1 MSDYLKKVKSIDE
14 LVSIDTKTYKECLE
28 DLKNQ
33 PNYINIK
40 SKIPRLDSLI
50 GGFVA
55 ERLYILSAPT
65 KSGKTTMCQTIMYN
79 MAKQGVPTLMLS
91 YENSWQEITKVFK
104 SMNDYDKR
112 ADDLMI
118 NLPVEY
124 YREPNDLQFDWLEDL
139 IKKAQNEKGIE
150 LVLIDH
156 LHFLLPLKDFNNAS
170 LIITGIVRKI
180 KSLAVK
186 LKIPIILVAHTRKV
200 NDDKIPEWT
209 DIKDSVGISQEADV
223 IMMMYRIKNKSR
235 AKKIDDLNDEN
246 IYTELTM
253 FSVELNRHGGT
264 TGRIRL
270 KHNGAYFQEMTQEEF
285 DTMDFTNAL
294 IKIKENKKTL
304 YD

>member
-1 MSDYLKKVKSIDE
+1 MYIEKIKSIDE
-14 LVSIDTKTYKECLE
+14 LVSIDTKAYKDCLVE
-28 DLKNQ
+28 LAKQ
-33 PNYINIK
+33 PNYVSLK
-40 SKIPRLDSLI
+40 SRIPRLDFLI
-50 GGFVA
+50 GGFEP

-79 MAKQGVPTLMLS
+79 LAKQGIPTLMLS
-91 YENSWQEITKVFK
+91 YENSWKEITKVFK

-112 ADDLMI
+112 TDDLMI
-118 NLPVEY
+118 HLPVEY
-124 YREPNDLQFDWLEDL
+124 YRGGGDLQFDWLEDL
-139 IKKAQNEKGIE
+139 IVKAIKEKGVE

-156 LHFLLPLKDFNNAS
+156 LHFLLPLKDYNNAS
-170 LIITGIVRKI
+170 IIITGIVRKI
-180 KSLAVK
+180 KSLSVK

-235 AKKIDDLNDEN
+235 AKKLDELSDEDV
-246 IYTELTM
+246 YTELTM
-253 FSVELNRHGGT
+253 LSVELNRHGGT

-270 KHNGAYFQEMTQEEF
+270 KHNSAYFQEMTQEEF
-285 DTMDFTNAL
+285 ELLDFSNAL
-294 IKIKENKKTL
+294 IKVKENKKTL